1 MIVPRRSYKI
11 LVINWQDIRNP
22 MSGGAEV
29 HLHEIFRRVA
39 AAGHQVTLLCSHFK
53 DAPLEET
60 IDDINV
66 VRRGGR
72 DFFNYVVP
80 NAYYEL
86 RRRRRFEI
94 VLDDL
99 NKIPFFTPLFVKEP
113 ILAIAHHF
121 FGKSIFKEVSQLY
134 GGYVCGSEYLVR
146 YIYRHTP
153 FAVVSE
159 STRQELRRW
168 NMRGNI
174 HLLPNAVDLQRY
186 KPGKQATDSPIIGY
200 LGRIK
205 KYKSVDHLIRA
216 LPLIQQQVPDA
227 KLKIIGGGDALPEL
241 RKLAEALGLGGH
253 VTFTDFVS
261 HEDKVR
267 HLNECSVIVNPS
279 PKEGWGLTVIE
290 ANACRIPVVAA
301 DSPGL
306 RDSVVNGKTGI
317 LYEYGNLSA
326 MAAAVVDLLL
336 NSEKRRQFQA
346 NAGAWAEKWNWD
358 ASAKIA
364 IDLIEKYVQP

>member
-1 MIVPRRSYKI
+1 MTVAKSYKI
-11 LVINWQDIRNP
+11 LVINWQDIRHP

-53 DAPLEET
+53 GAPAQET
-60 IDDINV
+60 VDGINI
-66 VRRGGR
+66 VRRGNR
-72 DFFNYVVP
+72 DFFNYFVP
-80 NAYYEL
+80 GAYFEL
-86 RRRRRFEI
+86 RHRHRFEI

-121 FGKSIFKEVSQLY
+121 FGKSIFKEVSPLY
-134 GGYVCGSEYLVR
+134 AGYVYGSEYLVR
-146 YIYRHTP
+146 YVYRRTP

-168 NMRGNI
+168 NMRGDI

-186 KPGKQATDSPIIGY
+186 KPSERAVNLPVIGY

-216 LPLIQQQVPDA
+216 LPLIQRQVPDA
-227 KLKIIGGGDALPEL
+227 MLKIIGGGDALPEL
-241 RKLAEALGLGGH
+241 RKLAKAIGLGGQII
-253 VTFTDFVS
+253 FTDFVS

-290 ANACRIPVVAA
+290 ANACHKLVVAA

-306 RDSVVNGKTGI
+306 RDSVVNGKTGV
-317 LYEYGNLSA
+317 LYEYGNLPDL
-326 MAAAVVDLLL
+326 AAAVVDLLL
-336 NSEKRRQFQA
+336 NDDKRRQLQV

-364 IDLIEKYVQP
+364 MDLIEKYVQY